1 MAREVLIV
9 GELNDGL
16 EPQYPTTDVPRLSGK
31 VEVLFGQELDR
42 HMGDQLPGWT
52 CFQGNADDPDN
63 GDVGLGI
70 RNGLMDITDVF
81 WVNLATWKAG
91 GGMAVLV
98 VRADY
103 LGCELSLMS
112 TKRPAPGRADK
123 WPIWNANFAKV
134 VAAERKISRI
144 PLCGMDANHST
155 PLDLTAATGMTWS
168 APWDTSV
175 VGILSSVKIQTVA
188 TTFLNPSVTG
198 EHPPVVSVLRVPIS

>member
-16 EPQYPTTDVPRLSGK
+16 EPQYPTTDVPRLTAASGK

-81 WVNLATWKAG
+81 WVNLATWKAWRWYG
-91 GGMAVLV
+91 CLGSPSRLPGM
-98 VRADY
+98 RALAHEY
-103 LGCELSLMS
+103 QASSSGQ
-112 TKRPAPGRADK
+112 
-123 WPIWNANFAKV
+123 
-134 VAAERKISRI
+134 SR
-144 PLCGMDANHST
+144 
-155 PLDLTAATGMTWS
+155 
-168 APWDTSV
+168 
-175 VGILSSVKIQTVA
+175 
-188 TTFLNPSVTG
+188 
-198 EHPPVVSVLRVPIS
+198 